1 MTLTETTSFT
11 DQEHAQEHL
20 ESLIEEGYDSD
31 EMKEFIEE
39 HGHKDFLLYYED
51 YFQALTEFDQQT
63 VDSFLEVFDLMD
75 IEHLGDAYMG
85 YHESGAAFAESFVTD
100 MGYINGEDLPYWIA
114 LDWEQTWENLS
125 YDYSESNG
133 YIWNNNW

>member
-1 MTLTETTSFT
+1 MTLSETTSFN
-11 DQEHAQEHL
+11 DQEHAQEL
-20 ESLIEEGYDSD
+20 FDSLIEDGHDSD
-31 EMKEFIEE
+31 EIKEFIEE

-100 MGYINGEDLPYWIA
+100 MGYIQNDMPYWIA
-114 LDWEQTWENLS
+114 LDWEETWYNLS

-133 YIWNNNW
+133 YIWNNHW

>member
-1 MTLTETTSFT
+1 MTLSQTTSFT

-20 ESLIEEGYDSD
+20 ESLIEEGYDSE
-31 EMKEFIEE
+31 EMKEFMEE
-39 HGHKDFLLYYED
+39 HGQIAWYEHYED
-51 YFQALTEFDQQT
+51 YCMALAEFDQQT

-100 MGYINGEDLPYWIA
+100 MGYIQNDMPYWIA
-114 LDWEQTWENLS
+114 IDWEETWDNLS

-133 YIWNNNW
+133 YIWNNHW

>member
-1 MTLTETTSFT
+1 MTLSATTSFN
-11 DQEHAQEHL
+11 DQEHAQEL
-20 ESLIEEGYDSD
+20 FDSLIEDGHDSD
-31 EMKEFIEE
+31 EMKEFMEE
-39 HGHKDFLLYYED
+39 HGHKDFYLYYED
-51 YFQALTEFDQQT
+51 YCQALAEFDQQT

-85 YHESGAAFAESFVTD
+85 HHGSGAEFAESFVSD
-100 MGYINGEDLPYWIA
+100 CGYVHTDLPYWIKI
-114 LDWEQTWENLS
+114 DWEETWDNLS

>member
-1 MTLTETTSFT
+1 MEISPTTTFT
-11 DQEHAQEHL
+11 DEEHAQEHL
-20 ESLIEEGYDSD
+20 ESLIEDGYDSD
-31 EMKEFIEE
+31 EMKEFIKE

-51 YFQALTEFDQQT
+51 YCQALTEFDQHT
-63 VDSFLEVFDLMD
+63 VDSFLEVFDMMD

-100 MGYINGEDLPYWIA
+100 MGYINGEQLPYWIA

-133 YIWNNNW
+133 YIWSNNW

>member
-1 MTLTETTSFT
+1 MTLSETTSFN
-11 DQEHAQEHL
+11 DQEHAQEL
-20 ESLIEEGYDSD
+20 FDSLIEDGHDSD

-51 YFQALTEFDQQT
+51 YCQALTEFDQQT
-63 VDSFLEVFDLMD
+63 VDAFLQEFDLMD

-100 MGYINGEDLPYWIA
+100 MGYINGEQLPYWIA

-133 YIWNNNW
+133 YIFSNNW

>member
-1 MTLTETTSFT
+1 MTLSATTSFN
-11 DQEHAQEHL
+11 DQEHAQEL
-20 ESLIEEGYDSD
+20 FDSLIEDGHDSD
-31 EMKEFIEE
+31 EMKEFMEE
-39 HGHKDFLLYYED
+39 HGHKDFYLYYED
-51 YFQALTEFDQQT
+51 YCQALAEFDQQT

-85 YHESGAAFAESFVTD
+85 HHGSGAEFAESFVSD
-100 MGYINGEDLPYWIA
+100 CGYVHTDLPYWIKI
-114 LDWEQTWENLS
+114 DWEETWENLS

>member
-1 MTLTETTSFT
+1 MTLSETTSFN
-11 DQEHAQEHL
+11 DQEHAQEL
-20 ESLIEEGYDSD
+20 FDSLIEDGHDSD

-51 YFQALTEFDQQT
+51 YCQALTEFDQHT
-63 VDSFLEVFDLMD
+63 VDSFLEVFDMMD

-100 MGYINGEDLPYWIA
+100 MGYINGEQLPYWIA

-133 YIWNNNW
+133 YIWSNNW

>member
-11 DQEHAQEHL
+11 DQEHAQEL
-20 ESLIEEGYDSD
+20 FDSLIEDGHDSD

-100 MGYINGEDLPYWIA
+100 MGYMQNDLPYWIA
-114 LDWEQTWENLS
+114 IDWEETWDNLS

-133 YIWNNNW
+133 YIWNNHW

>member
-1 MTLTETTSFT
+1 MTLSETTSFT
-11 DQEHAQEHL
+11 DQEHALEHL
-20 ESLIEEGYDSD
+20 ESLIDQGEDRS
-31 EMKEFIEE
+31 EMEAFIEE
-39 HGHKDFLLYYED
+39 HGHKDFYLYFED
-51 YFQALTEFDQQT
+51 YRQAVHEFDQET
-63 VDSFLEVFDLMD
+63 VDSFLECFDLMD

-100 MGYINGEDLPYWIA
+100 MGYINGEQLPYWIA

-133 YIWNNNW
+133 YIWSNNW

>member
-1 MTLTETTSFT
+1 MEISPTTTFT
-11 DQEHAQEHL
+11 DEEHAQEHL

-51 YFQALTEFDQQT
+51 YCQALTEFDQHT
-63 VDSFLEVFDLMD
+63 VDSFLEVFDMMD

-100 MGYINGEDLPYWIA
+100 MGYINGEQLPYWIA

>member
-1 MTLTETTSFT
+1 MTLSETTSFT
-11 DQEHAQEHL
+11 DQEHALEHL

-51 YFQALTEFDQQT
+51 YCQALTEFDQQT
-63 VDSFLEVFDLMD
+63 VDSFLEVFDMMD

-100 MGYINGEDLPYWIA
+100 MGYINGEQLPYWIA

-133 YIWNNNW
+133 YIWSNNW

>member
-1 MTLTETTSFT
+1 MTLSETTSFN
-11 DQEHAQEHL
+11 DQEHAQEL
-20 ESLIEEGYDSD
+20 FDSLIEDGHDSD

-100 MGYINGEDLPYWIA
+100 MGYINGEQLPYWIA

-133 YIWNNNW
+133 YIWSNNW

>member
-1 MTLTETTSFT
+1 MEISPTTTFT
-11 DQEHAQEHL
+11 DEEHAQEHL
-20 ESLIEEGYDSD
+20 ESLIEDGYDSD

-51 YFQALTEFDQQT
+51 YCQALTEFDQHT
-63 VDSFLEVFDLMD
+63 VDSFLEVFDMMD

-100 MGYINGEDLPYWIA
+100 MGYINGEQLPYWIA

-133 YIWNNNW
+133 YIWSNNW

>member
-1 MTLTETTSFT
+1 MTLSQTTSFT
-11 DQEHAQEHL
+11 DQEHALEHL
-20 ESLIEEGYDSD
+20 ESLIEEGEDRS
-31 EMKEFIEE
+31 EMEAFIEE

-51 YFQALTEFDQQT
+51 YCQALEEFDQQT

-100 MGYINGEDLPYWIA
+100 MGYI
-114 LDWEQTWENLS
+114 LS
-125 YDYSESNG
+125 L
-133 YIWNNNW
+133 IHI

>member
-1 MTLTETTSFT
+1 MEIAPTTTFT
-11 DQEHAQEHL
+11 DEEHAQEHL
-20 ESLIEEGYDSD
+20 ESLIEDGYDSD

-51 YFQALTEFDQQT
+51 YCQALTEFDQHT
-63 VDSFLEVFDLMD
+63 VDSFLEVFDMMD

-85 YHESGAAFAESFVTD
+85 YHERGAAFAESFVTD
-100 MGYINGEDLPYWIA
+100 MGYINGEQLPYWIA

-133 YIWNNNW
+133 YIWSNNW

>member
-1 MTLTETTSFT
+1 MEIAPTTTFT
-11 DQEHAQEHL
+11 DEEHAQEHL
-20 ESLIEEGYDSD
+20 ESLIEDGYDSD
-31 EMKEFIEE
+31 EMKEFIKE

-51 YFQALTEFDQQT
+51 YCQALTEFDQHT
-63 VDSFLEVFDLMD
+63 VDSFLEVFDMMD

-100 MGYINGEDLPYWIA
+100 MGYINGEQLPYWIA

-133 YIWNNNW
+133 YIWSNNW

>member
-1 MTLTETTSFT
+1 MTLSQTTSFT
-11 DQEHAQEHL
+11 DEEHALEHL
-20 ESLIEEGYDSD
+20 ESLIDEGEDRS
-31 EMKEFIEE
+31 EMEAFIEE
-39 HGHKDFLLYYED
+39 HGHKDFYLYFED
-51 YFQALTEFDQQT
+51 YRQAVHEFNQET

-100 MGYINGEDLPYWIA
+100 MGYIQNDMPYWIA
-114 LDWEQTWENLS
+114 LDWEETWDNLS

-133 YIWNNNW
+133 YIWNNHW

>member
-1 MTLTETTSFT
+1 MTLSQTTSFT

>member
-1 MTLTETTSFT
+1 MTLSETTSFT
-11 DQEHAQEHL
+11 DEEHALEHL
-20 ESLIEEGYDSD
+20 ESLIDQGEDKS
-31 EMKEFIEE
+31 EMEAFIEE
-39 HGHKDFLLYYED
+39 HGHKDFYLYFED
-51 YFQALTEFDQQT
+51 YRQAVHEFNQET

-100 MGYINGEDLPYWIA
+100 MGYINGEQLPYWIA

-133 YIWNNNW
+133 YIFSNNW

>member
-1 MTLTETTSFT
+1 MTLTETTSFN
-11 DQEHAQEHL
+11 DQEHALEHL

-51 YFQALTEFDQQT
+51 YCHAVIEFDQVT

-100 MGYINGEDLPYWIA
+100 MGYINGEQLPYWIA

-133 YIWNNNW
+133 YIWSNNW

>member
-1 MTLTETTSFT
+1 MEIAPTTTFT
-11 DQEHAQEHL
+11 DEEHAQEHL
-20 ESLIEEGYDSD
+20 ESLIEDGYDSD

-51 YFQALTEFDQQT
+51 YCQALTEFDQHT
-63 VDSFLEVFDLMD
+63 VDSFLEVFDMMD

-100 MGYINGEDLPYWIA
+100 MGYINGEQLPYWIA

-133 YIWNNNW
+133 YIWSNNW